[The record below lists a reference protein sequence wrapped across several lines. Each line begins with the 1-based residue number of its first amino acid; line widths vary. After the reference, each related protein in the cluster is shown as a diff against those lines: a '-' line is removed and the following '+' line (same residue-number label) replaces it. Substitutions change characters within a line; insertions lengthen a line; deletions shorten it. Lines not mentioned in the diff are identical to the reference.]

1 MSGVGDEAAAFLHFD
16 AIPWADEQAG
26 ARRKRMATGQAGF
39 YVNHSE
45 LPPGFTIPLHTHD
58 HDELITVLAGGCT
71 MLGGGPALGPR
82 DAVVL
87 RAGHEYG
94 FTAGP
99 DGMAFLTIRTGEAAT
114 SFTA

>member
-1 MSGVGDEAAAFLHFD
+1 VSPVGDEAAAFLHFA
-16 AIPWADEQAG
+16 AIPWADEHEG

-45 LPPGFTIPLHTHD
+45 MPPGYTVPLHTHD
-58 HDELITVLAGGCT
+58 HDELITVLTGGCT
-71 MLGGGPALGPR
+71 LLGGGPALGPR

-94 FTAGP
+94 FTCGP
-99 DGMAFLTIRTGEAAT
+99 DGMTFLTIRTGEAAT
-114 SFTA
+114 SFSA